1 MKLGKNLY
9 IKLDKSNIYNSFLF
23 LCLFVVFYVVMNYV
37 YHLLDAHVFY
47 VKPSQSVYTH
57 GPHMLL
63 FSNTKMCENDAYLGH
78 GKIALESFVRQYRL
92 KSILHMP
99 YANPDIKGG
108 YNTKDAQRI
117 HYEEVKPMYQELGV
131 HADLLNMHES
141 VQHQI
146 QAIHDA
152 EAIFM
157 SGGNSFICLRGLHQE
172 GVMKAIHHKI
182 VSGTPFIGSS
192 AGSLMTSPTIDTT
205 NDMPICCLENHNAL
219 NIIPFQMNLHYDE
232 SHNTKLK
239 IYLKENRTSENGRAN
254 WVLGLR
260 EGSVL
265 HVCGDSIE
273 LCGLKSKPATKI
285 YLDEYDDVV
294 VKHVAP
300 GNKIDE

>member
-1 MKLGKNLY
+1 MKLGMKFNKSNLY
-9 IKLDKSNIYNSFLF
+9 NSLVF
-23 LCLFVVFYVVMNYV
+23 LCFFVLFYVVMKYV
-37 YHLLDAHVFY
+37 YHVLDAYVFY
-47 VKPSQSVYTH
+47 VKPSEIVYTD
-57 GPHMLL
+57 GPRMLL
-63 FSNTKMCENDAYLGH
+63 FSNTKMSKNEAYLGH
-78 GKIALESFVRQYRL
+78 GKNALESFVRQYRV
-92 KSILHMP
+92 KSILHIP

-157 SGGNSFICLRGLHQE
+157 SGGNSFICLRGLQQE

-205 NDMPICCLENHNAL
+205 NDMPICCLENYNAL

-239 IYLKENRTSENGRAN
+239 IYLKENRRRSNGRQN

-273 LCGLKSKPATKI
+273 LCGLKSKNATKM
-285 YLDEYDDVV
+285 YLDEYDNLV
-294 VKHVAP
+294 VKHVMP
-300 GNKIDE
+300 GNKIDDLSR